1 MKAFMFRCVKITIE
15 EKTVFK
21 ADSEGKE
28 TTVHI
33 QFEQANELIGPYL
46 HGHAH
51 VGLYLSDEQF
61 KEFGYRVGQIYAL
74 TPT

>member
-1 MKAFMFRCVKITIE
+1 MFRCVKITIE
-15 EKTVFK
+15 EKKVFK
-21 ADSEGKE
+21 VDTESLE
-28 TTVHI
+28 TTVQV
-33 QFEQANELIGPYL
+33 QFEQADELIGPHL

-61 KEFGYRVGQIYAL
+61 KEFGYRVGQVYAL